1 MKRSAIYWWERLLAT
16 DPGRKRFRQ
25 AGKASLSLMT
35 SVFIV
40 MFILSVSGKDPL
52 LPSILAG
59 MLGMMGIMVV
69 MDDTEKEKKQTTL
82 LLPLSGV
89 FGVTMGSLLSEN
101 VFLVS
106 GLMILVTASAFYFS
120 RFGSRYFSLGMVGF
134 LTTYLAS
141 FLGLAPQEFPWFY
154 MAIVLGTTSAY
165 TYNFKLFKD
174 STRLLTHSMQSFHR
188 QANLTFDL
196 LEEVIRDEKLLEEKK
211 AVLDSNARKL
221 REYARSV
228 ATDVKD
234 HEIQGLWPGL
244 STAQVR
250 LYLFDAAMLVTT
262 MSDSLQRLKED
273 RAFEN
278 GRIRRL
284 LIDVLD
290 HLRKAEVLKHSY
302 DIQDLE
308 KANETLREL
317 RQVIDDL
324 FDSQVDRPGGWLYL
338 LRRIEAIAGH
348 VIKGAMEIR
357 RSMHNE
363 RRVEEEAEEEEEEEN
378 EEGMKPSTK
387 KAIQALIAG
396 SIAIVVGHLISPIQP
411 YWVILTT
418 FIVQIGTDTVG
429 RTYLKGLERSIGTV
443 IGAVL
448 GFGLATAVSGY
459 AVVELILVFF
469 VIFCAFYMLTVSYT
483 VMSVFI
489 TMLIAFMY
497 DLILGGITYELL
509 AARVIDTVAGALIAL
524 IVVSYIYP
532 TRTMSKVTDTF
543 EEYLEELETYVID
556 YLKGFRDKGV
566 KNLADSAFELDGIL
580 KLMEDEAKPVMQGPG
595 IRKYSGLPGWMTIFT
610 AINYYAKQLVA
621 SSYQKEFSYDE
632 TVRRELERTEEKI
645 THNLQTLRISLKEEK
660 KAGVLYDLKKER
672 EIIETYAP
680 AGSETKGD
688 LIHHLHYVWKINQSL
703 LVLGDR
709 LHLDE
714 KESRTDVV

>member
-1 MKRSAIYWWERLLAT
+1 MMYWWERMMAT

-35 SVFIV
+35 SVFAT
-40 MFILSVSGKDPL
+40 MLILTFVGKEPL

-59 MLGMMGIMVV
+59 MVGMMGIMVV

-82 LLPLSGV
+82 LLPLSAASGIT
-89 FGVTMGSLLSEN
+89 FGSLLAEN

-120 RFGSRYFSLGMVGF
+120 RYGTRYFSLGMIGF

-141 FLGLAPQEFPWFY
+141 FLGLPVQEFLWFY
-154 MAIVLGTTSAY
+154 MAIFIGMISAY
-165 TYNFKLFKD
+165 SYNFLLFKD
-174 STRLLTHSMQSFHR
+174 SARMLNHSMRSFHR

-196 LEEVIRDEKLLEEKK
+196 LEEVIRDENLLEEKK
-211 AVLDSNARKL
+211 AILDQNSRKL
-221 REYARSV
+221 REYASSV
-228 ATDVKD
+228 ATDVKAQ
-234 HEIQGLWPGL
+234 EIQELWPGL

-262 MSDSLQRLKED
+262 LSDSLQRLKED

-302 DIQDLE
+302 DAYDLE
-308 KANETLREL
+308 KANDTLEEL
-317 RQVIDDL
+317 RGVIDDL
-324 FDSQVDRPGGWLYL
+324 FHSQVDRPGGWLYL

-348 VIKGAMEIR
+348 VTEGAMEIR
-357 RSMHNE
+357 QSMYRDRHIE
-363 RRVEEEAEEEEEEEN
+363 DQEEEEEAEEV

-396 SIAIVVGHLISPIQP
+396 SIAIVVGHWISPIQP

-443 IGAVL
+443 IGAIF

-459 AVVELILVFF
+459 AILELILIFF
-469 VIFCAFYMLTVSYT
+469 VIFCAFYMLSVSYT
-483 VMSVFI
+483 IMSVFI

-509 AARVIDTVAGALIAL
+509 AARVIDTIAGAIIAL
-524 IVVSYIYP
+524 TVVSFIYP
-532 TRTMSKVTDTF
+532 TKTMNKVTTTF
-543 EEYLEELETYVID
+543 EEYLEELESYVTD
-556 YLKGFRDKGV
+556 YLKGFRGKGV
-566 KNLADSAFELDGIL
+566 KDLAENAFDLDEKL
-580 KLMEDEAKPVMQGPG
+580 QLMEDEAKPVLQGPG
-595 IRKYSGLPGWMTIFT
+595 IRKYSGLPRWMTIFT

-621 SSYQKEFSYDE
+621 SSYQKEFSYDD
-632 TVRRELERTEEKI
+632 TVRVELERTEEKI
-645 THNLQTLRISLKEEK
+645 AQNLRILRESMKEKK
-660 KAGVLYDLKKER
+660 KAGALHDLKRER
-672 EIIETYAP
+672 DIIETHAP
-680 AGSETKGD
+680 ASSEARGD

-703 LVLGDR
+703 LVLGAR

-714 KESRTDVV
+714 KESRDDVL